1 MLVVLLVDERNVG
14 CCSVS
19 EGRDAICSNRAGRR
33 AIGCS
38 Y

>member
-1 MLVVLLVDERNVG
+1 MLVVLLVDEINVG
-14 CCSVS
+14 CSVS